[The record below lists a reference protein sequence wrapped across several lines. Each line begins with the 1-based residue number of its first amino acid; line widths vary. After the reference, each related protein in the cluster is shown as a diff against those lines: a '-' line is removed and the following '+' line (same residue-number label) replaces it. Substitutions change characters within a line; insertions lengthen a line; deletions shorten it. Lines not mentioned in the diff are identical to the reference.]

1 VYNYF
6 YLEEIPMN
14 LRDVISLYNGTEDEI
29 LEQVQNYKEIQG
41 KLVSSEVV
49 TMYLIKH
56 DLYSSFMNSD
66 NPLCLATMNTIYSLG
81 EFNFIMGTVKGEMN
95 LQMLDL
101 LISQGLASEELK
113 TDLISEANSE
123 AIPWENETIYDI
135 WQVTRTPS
143 WILLG
148 TITNN
153 RRSDI
158 KIRAQLTY
166 SEDALTRGVGSL
178 DIKMLG
184 RLPSGSRYTLIPD
197 MSTIKTLDVSEPT
210 VFVDITLPFD
220 RLIQE
225 YEVQIRPDWEG
236 FLQEVQYLGIAL

>member
-1 VYNYF
+1 
-6 YLEEIPMN
+6 
-14 LRDVISLYNGTEDEI
+14 
-29 LEQVQNYKEIQG
+29 
-41 KLVSSEVV
+41 
-49 TMYLIKH
+49 
-56 DLYSSFMNSD
+56 
-66 NPLCLATMNTIYSLG
+66 MNTIYSLG